1 MKIDVESVDVDKL
14 RKDLIEHFTAAMF
27 IASPVAMLDLS
38 KVERASNEE
47 IIKIAIENK
56 FDLNKYLKRFSK

>member
-27 IASPVAMLDLS
+27 IVSPVAMLDLS
-38 KVERASNEE
+38 KVERVSNEE